1 MQLAAFSDNQF
12 ALGHSAMLVNEGL
25 PLYLV
30 SRLEQRF
37 DLADMT
43 VGILGMAF
51 KGGSDD
57 IRSSLSYKLR
67 RVLSLQGRST
77 C

>member
-1 MQLAAFSDNQF
+1 
-12 ALGHSAMLVNEGL
+12 MLVNEGL
-25 PLYLV
+25 PLYFV
-30 SRLEQRF
+30 SRLEKRF
-37 DLADMT
+37 DLARMT

-67 RVLSLQGRST
+67 RVLAFKAAKT
-77 C
+77 CSRPIRT